1 MRLYGRKFLL
11 LGLFPLTLCGETFEM
26 KARPTLTPVELNAGD
41 VCRFTLM
48 NGETRTVEYI
58 GGSSAVLE
66 VPTTEGL
73 IATFTMRLKVDGVEI
88 PFRRYLAT
96 QESFYEPAVVDG
108 LRIFP
113 DSTLEYLTNTVP
125 MRYPSTGAHRH
136 HPWKDARLVLQDATL
151 PLCPE
156 QLHPWFLDKRF
167 DDLLIPIGDAYHG
180 GDCWLG
186 PFSLGEAHGG
196 LDIRMR
202 KGDLLYAPFAC
213 DDQFMPLWLNRN
225 RGASS
230 RWRGTRRWPDGTLWS
245 INTSHVID
253 AIVPEHTSI
262 TNGQPYCTAAGTVV
276 GEYNHTH
283 FELHV
288 CRDLNPPMPDW
299 DAGFGQAPGVQ
310 NDCPSGQPEFY
321 NLDPWMLFWQ
331 TFRQLRD
338 ARGEPVAEIAPFGPA
353 TTGRPMTFR
362 SARPIPAGLTAV
374 WTFNDGTM
382 HVGETVD
389 HVFAQPGAHTVTLT
403 LTDFA
408 TRRVRE
414 TATVVVSGLQQ
425 TAPLLGV
432 RADDESFVEL
442 KPGDLPAWGEK
453 IVRDPFTV
461 TRADDLVFFSRLD
474 GAPLTPRLASAKT
487 IAPGVEWRVYSTDAD
502 ETVEVFVRA
511 PQTGKRKLLQTTAE
525 VSPDFKTPCF
535 WVQHQYDGKRRWYD
549 VNGGRAEQGQ
559 FVRYRP
565 TLRAGRWRVSST
577 YSACHQPGT
586 AYWVTVKDRSGKHRV
601 RFEPLKNRTVGVF
614 EFEEGDAGYVQI
626 DAADSVGQIAIGTLR
641 FEPVELA
648 PLSWMDERT
657 ETRLRTE
664 KAELETA
671 IRSAFAPLKADS
683 SAFCPE
689 DWVHASKAIPTL
701 VGYPDG
707 EKLFKALTAWAEP
720 LDEIPGSPEAWNEI
734 AEWLG
739 RRCWHRPSLL
749 RWKAFVTERAFV
761 PVSRTEAGL
770 ETERR
775 AKRLLEIDRELGLR

>member
-1 MRLYGRKFLL
+1 MA
-11 LGLFPLTLCGETFEM
+11 LGGEIFEM
-26 KARPTLTPVELNAGD
+26 KARQTLTPVELNVGD

-48 NGETRTVEYI
+48 NGETRTVEYV

-125 MRYPSTGAHRH
+125 MRYPSLGTQRH
-136 HPWKDARLVLQDATL
+136 HPWKDARIVLQDATL

-156 QLHPWFLDKRF
+156 RLHPWFLDKRI
-167 DDLLIPIGDAYHG
+167 DDLLIPIGDCYHG

-196 LDIRMR
+196 LDIRMP

-213 DDQFMPLWLNRN
+213 DTQFMPLWLNRN

-230 RWRGTRRWPDGTLWS
+230 RWRGIRRWPDGTLWT

-253 AIVPEHTSI
+253 AIVPEHTAV

-288 CRDLNPPMPDW
+288 HRDLNPPDIDW
-299 DAGFGQAPGVQ
+299 DAGWGKGGEVR
-310 NDCPSGQPEFY
+310 NDCPAGQPEFY

-338 ARGEPVAEIAPFGPA
+338 ARGDSVAEIAPFAPSV
-353 TTGRPMTFR
+353 TGRRTTFR
-362 SARPIPAGLTAV
+362 SARPIPAGMTAV

-382 HVGETVD
+382 HVGEAVD
-389 HVFAQPGAHTVTLT
+389 HVFAAPGAHRVTLT

-408 TRRVRE
+408 ARRVRD
-414 TATVVVSGLQQ
+414 TAVIVVSGSPIP
-425 TAPLLGV
+425 APLPGV
-432 RADDESFVEL
+432 RADDESFIEL

-461 TRADDLVFFSRLD
+461 ARAEDLAFFSRSD
-474 GAPLTPRLASAKT
+474 GALLMPRLASVKT
-487 IAPGVEWRVYSTDAD
+487 VAPGVEWRVYSTDTE
-502 ETVEVFVRA
+502 ETAEVFVRA
-511 PQTGKRKLLQTTAE
+511 PRTGMRRLLQAATE

-535 WVQHQYDGKRRWYD
+535 WVQHQYAGKRRSYD
-549 VNGGRAEQGQ
+549 VNGGRAEAGQ

-565 TLRAGRWRVSST
+565 SLRAGRWCVSAT

-586 AYWVTVKDRSGKHRV
+586 AYWVTVRAKDGVHRV
-601 RFEPLKNRTVGVF
+601 RFEPLKSRTIGSF
-614 EFEEGDAGYVQI
+614 DFAEGDGGYVQI
-626 DAADSVGQIAIGTLR
+626 EADDSVGQIAVGTLKFDPER
-641 FEPVELA
+641 LD
-648 PLSWMDERT
+648 PLSWLTADAESVLREEKTSLEKFIREAFEPYRT
-657 ETRLRTE
+657 DPSGFCADDWALAT
-664 KAELETA
+664 KALP
-671 IRSAFAPLKADS
+671 R
-683 SAFCPE
+683 
-689 DWVHASKAIPTL
+689 L

-720 LDEIPGSPEAWNEI
+720 LDEIPGSPSAWD
-734 AEWLG
+734 AVSEWLG
-739 RRCWHRPSLL
+739 SRCWHRPSLL
-749 RWKAFVTERAFV
+749 SWKRYISERKFAAPRRTDTGRRV
-761 PVSRTEAGL
+761 EAASR
-770 ETERR
+770 
-775 AKRLLEIDRELGLR
+775 RLLEINASLGL

>member
-1 MRLYGRKFLL
+1 MA
-11 LGLFPLTLCGETFEM
+11 LGGEIFEM
-26 KARPTLTPVELNAGD
+26 KARQTLTPVELNVGD

-48 NGETRTVEYI
+48 NGETRTVEYV

-73 IATFTMRLKVDGVEI
+73 IATFTMRLKVDGAEI

-113 DSTLEYLTNTVP
+113 DSTLEYLMNTVP
-125 MRYPSTGAHRH
+125 MRYPSKGTQRH
-136 HPWKDARLVLQDATL
+136 HPWKDARIVLQDATL

-156 QLHPWFLDKRF
+156 KLHPWFLDKRI
-167 DDLLIPIGDAYHG
+167 DDLLIPIGDCYHG

-196 LDIRMR
+196 LDIRMP

-213 DDQFMPLWLNRN
+213 DTQFMPLWLNRN

-230 RWRGTRRWPDGTLWS
+230 RWRGIRRWPDGTLWT

-253 AIVPEHTSI
+253 AVVPEHTAV

-288 CRDLNPPMPDW
+288 HRDLNPPDIDW
-299 DAGFGQAPGVQ
+299 DAGWGQGGNVR
-310 NDCPSGQPEFY
+310 NDCPTGQPEFY

-331 TFRQLRD
+331 TFVQLRE
-338 ARGEPVAEIAPFGPA
+338 ARGLLCAGIAPFSK
-353 TTGRPMTFR
+353 TKTGVRTTFR

-389 HVFAQPGAHTVTLT
+389 HVFATPGAYTVTLT

-408 TRRVRE
+408 ARRVRD
-414 TATVVVSGLQQ
+414 TATIVVSGN
-425 TAPLLGV
+425 PLAESLPGM
-432 RADDESFVEL
+432 RADDVSFVEL

-453 IVRDPFTV
+453 IVRDPFSV
-461 TRADDLVFFSRLD
+461 TSADDLAFFSRST
-474 GAPLTPRLASAKT
+474 GAPLTPCLVSART
-487 IAPGVEWRVYSTDAD
+487 VAPGVEWCVYATDAD
-502 ETVEVFVRA
+502 ETAEVFVRK
-511 PQTGKRKLLQTTAE
+511 PQIGVRKLLQTTAE
-525 VSPDFKTPCF
+525 LAPDFKTPCF
-535 WVQHQYDGKRRWYD
+535 WVQHQYDGKRRSYD
-549 VNGGRAEQGQ
+549 VNGGRAEAGQ

-565 TLRAGRWRVSST
+565 MLRAGRWRISST

-586 AYWVTVKDRSGKHRV
+586 AYWVTVKAKDGIHRV
-601 RFEPLKNRTVGVF
+601 RVEPLKKRTIGVF
-614 EFEEGDAGYVQI
+614 DFEEGEGGYVQI
-626 DAADSVGQIAIGTLR
+626 EAADSVGQIAIGTLK
-641 FEPVELA
+641 FEPVDLA
-648 PLSWMDERT
+648 PLSWMTSAE
-657 ETRLRTE
+657 ETDLRTE
-664 KAELETA
+664 KESLEKE
-671 IRSAFAPLKADS
+671 IRDAFEPFKTDPAGFCAD
-683 SAFCPE
+683 
-689 DWVHASKAIPTL
+689 DWVQATQALPRL

-720 LDEIPGSPEAWNEI
+720 LEEIPGTPAAWDEI
-734 AEWLG
+734 SEWLG

-749 RWKAFVTERAFV
+749 SWKRFLRERTFV
-761 PVSRTEAGL
+761 PVRRTAAGL
-770 ETERR
+770 RIERSAR
-775 AKRLLEIDRELGLR
+775 RLLEINKRFGL